1 MIENWRKY
9 GVLLCLSC
17 HDYRRQD
24 VTYGAILFSLVPSH
38 LFVSYLIE
46 LIAAQ
51 EVKGVIGRAKK
62 KSEHASQTELYSQ
75 RTKFTPTWHLIA
87 LAHGINATLNLCV
100 ASYVVYYHIY
110 HPGIGTIC
118 ELHAVIVWLKVCSYA
133 LTNRDL
139 RHALLIQAPS
149 SSIPELYKSC
159 PYPQNISLGN
169 LSYFWFAPTLIYQPL
184 YPRTSHIRWT
194 FVLKR
199 AGEIVTLGIAIWIA
213 SAQFAVPLLNNSL
226 PIISNLDFMSILERV
241 LKLSS
246 ISLFCWLAGFYAT
259 FQSFLNLLAELMTFA
274 DREFY
279 KDFWNSTSIA
289 SYWKSWNI
297 PVSSFMKRHIY
308 LPLVARG
315 VRPKVAQV
323 LVFVFSAVLHEM
335 LVGIPT
341 HNIIGVAFMGMMLQ
355 IPLIALTDAV
365 QKITHFGPTMGNMI
379 FWVSFCLV
387 GQPLAALLYFF
398 AWQAKYGS
406 VSLRRTEKAAL

>member
-1 MIENWRKY
+1 MLENWRKY

-24 VTYGAILFSLVPSH
+24 VIYGAILFSLVPSH

-46 LIAAQ
+46 MVAAR
-51 EVKGVIGRAKK
+51 EVNGAVGRAKK
-62 KSEHASQTELYSQ
+62 SENASRAELDDPSAN
-75 RTKFTPTWHLIA
+75 FTSTWHLIA
-87 LAHGINATLNLCV
+87 LAHGINATLNLCI

-110 HPGIGTIC
+110 HPGIGTMC
-118 ELHAVIVWLKVCSYA
+118 EMHAVIVWFKVCSYA

-139 RHALLIQAPS
+139 RHALLTQAPPA
-149 SSIPELYKSC
+149 SIPELYKTC
-159 PYPQNISLGN
+159 PYPQNISLSN
-169 LSYFWFAPTLIYQPL
+169 LTYFWLAPTLIYQPL
-184 YPRTSHIRWT
+184 YPRTTHIRWT

-199 AGEIVTLGIAIWIA
+199 AIEMITLSIAIWIA

-246 ISLFCWLAGFYAT
+246 ISLFCWLAGFFAV
-259 FQSFLNLLAELMTFA
+259 FQSGLNLLAELMTFA

-279 KDFWNSTSIA
+279 KDFWNSPSIA
-289 SYWKSWNI
+289 SYWTSWNI

-315 VRPKVAQV
+315 VPPKVAQV
-323 LVFVFSAVLHEM
+323 IVFVFSAVLHEM

-355 IPLIALTDAV
+355 IPLIALTDALQQIKGFDGRTV
-365 QKITHFGPTMGNMI
+365 GNMI
-379 FWVSFCLV
+379 FWASFCLV

-406 VSLRRTEKAAL
+406 VGSEAKNLVM